1 MKEFAIQQVT
11 NKLQKIKISKQPRD
25 KKYLISQETR
35 KFIKDNNTEY
45 LGILPIKSTSLP
57 IYNPKKEF
65 FLHQTEILTYQKQMV
80 CLPVSKSKSQK
91 AK

>member
-1 MKEFAIQQVT
+1 MKESVIQQVT
-11 NKLQKIKISKQPRD
+11 DKLQKLKISKIPRA

-57 IYNPKKEF
+57 
-65 FLHQTEILTYQKQMV
+65 V
-80 CLPVSKSKSQK
+80 
-91 AK
+91 